1 MKKVLIASN
10 NSDEIKKFRKCL
22 EGSFDVFSI
31 IAPDYPKE
39 ELRQLDLVL
48 VDHSFGDN
56 AGVEYVT
63 QVIEAAHIPVLMLTP
78 PDDASCAIE
87 AIRAGAFNYIVKFGP
102 YEEILPVTIDEA
114 ISRFNEQEKMKA
126 TIIALKKR
134 IMELEEQLSGIP
146 NESVDSP
153 GVRSTDGKAKGNAD
167 IVKEIVSRFKQ
178 GEINL
183 PSHPQINIKFQELI
197 NNGADYR
204 QISALLKRDV
214 AIASKLIMVSNSPFY
229 RGVET
234 NKTLEQAIARLGIS
248 VTCQYVN
255 VISNR
260 ALYTVNKKK
269 YLPMIERLWHHSLA
283 CAQACQVLTSLPDQ
297 KMQFETDPFIMGL
310 LHDIGKLILIQVI
323 GELEGKGKFATEI
336 SIEEV
341 ENIAEAYH
349 SQFGTALLKR
359 WQFSN
364 GYTGVAQ
371 YHDNIQEA
379 DPISREMLVVHF
391 ANILVKELGFVFKQ
405 SNINGVE
412 TCESAQFLKIEP
424 ATIASMKKNVAAYM
438 DDVGIL
444 LA

>member
-1 MKKVLIASN
+1 MKKVLIASKN
-10 NSDEIKKFRKCL
+10 VDNIKKFRKCL
-22 EGSFDVFSI
+22 EGAFDVFSI
-31 IAPDYPKE
+31 LAPDYPEE
-39 ELRQLDLVL
+39 ELRQMDLVL
-48 VDHSFGDN
+48 VDHDFGDN
-56 AGVEYVT
+56 TGVEYIA
-63 QVIEAAHIPVLMLTP
+63 QVIDAAHIPVLMLTP
-78 PDDASCAIE
+78 PDDANSAIE
-87 AIRAGAFNYIVKFGP
+87 AIRAGAFNYVVKFGS
-102 YEEILPVTIDEA
+102 YEEILPVSIDEA
-114 ISRFNEQEKMKA
+114 ISRFNEQQKMKA

-134 IMELEEQLSGIP
+134 VAELEERLGGLPNPIVKSSGIQSA
-146 NESVDSP
+146 ETTIKDS
-153 GVRSTDGKAKGNAD
+153 AD
-167 IVKEIVSRFKQ
+167 IVKEIVSRFRQ

-204 QISALLKRDV
+204 RISDLLKRDV

-229 RGVET
+229 RGVEI

-260 ALYTVNKKK
+260 ALYTVNKRK
-269 YLPMIERLWHHSLA
+269 YLPMIERLWRHSLA
-283 CAQACQVLTSLPDQ
+283 CAFACQVLANLPDQ
-297 KMQFETDPFIMGL
+297 KIQSESDPFIMGL

-323 GELEGKGKFATEI
+323 GELEGKGKFGAEI

-349 SQFGTALLKR
+349 SQFGSALLKR

-364 GYTGVAQ
+364 GYIGVAQ
-371 YHDNIQEA
+371 YHDSIQDA
-379 DPISREMLVVHF
+379 DPISRELLVVHF
-391 ANILVKELGFVFKQ
+391 ANLLVKELGFVFKDN
-405 SNINGVE
+405 NIPDVE

-424 ATIASMKKNVAAYM
+424 ATILSMKKSITAYM
-438 DDVGIL
+438 DDVGKL